1 MSHLSGRGLRRTA
14 VALGMGA
21 ALSGASAALAA
32 TPIGDGHYRGSASNG
47 GAVDEQVVSE
57 GARVR
62 WTVSYGR
69 TRSCRPSGFVS
80 GSGRTFD
87 RRAGARVR
95 RDGRYREA
103 VSTSEPVRFNGRPG
117 YRVRVQGSFSGRFVN
132 IVTARGRLDQRA
144 TFFRPDGSVL
154 AACVRHITYTATL
167 P

>member
-32 TPIGDGHYRGSASNG
+32 TPIGDGHYHGSASNAV
-47 GAVDEQVVSE
+47 AVDEQVVFE

-69 TRSCRPSGFVS
+69 TRNCRPSGFVS
-80 GSGRTFD
+80 GSGKTFD
-87 RRAGARVR
+87 RRAGARVQR
-95 RDGRYREA
+95 GRYREA
-103 VSTSEPVRFNGRPG
+103 VSTSEPVRFNGHPG
-117 YRVRVQGSFSGRFVN
+117 YRVRVRASFSGRFVN

-144 TFFRPDGSVL
+144 TFVRADGSVL